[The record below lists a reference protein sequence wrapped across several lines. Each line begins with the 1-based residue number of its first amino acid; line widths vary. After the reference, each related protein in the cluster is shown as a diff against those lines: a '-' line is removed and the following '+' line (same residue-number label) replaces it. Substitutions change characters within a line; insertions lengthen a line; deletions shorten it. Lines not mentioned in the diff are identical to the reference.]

1 MAKII
6 ETTDGI
12 ESINEKSRNDKLDAL
27 RDKWLFGLEKL
38 RDEEVKQFT
47 SNRVNSVACG
57 IAADQLE
64 SCINDLQ
71 EVRQSI
77 SSIEEYH
84 KNCMNLINN
93 HLLPKNN

>member
-12 ESINEKSRNDKLDAL
+12 EAINEKHRNDKLNEL
-27 RDKWLFGLEKL
+27 NSKWAFHLEKL

-47 SNRVNSVACG
+47 SNKVNSVACG

-64 SCINDLQ
+64 SCIEDLR
-71 EVRQSI
+71 EVKQAI
-77 SSIEEYH
+77 VTMEKYH
-84 KNCMNLINN
+84 KNCVNLINN
-93 HLLPKNN
+93 IYNKNN

>member
-1 MAKII
+1 MEKII

-12 ESINEKSRNDKLDAL
+12 EAINEKHRNDKLNEL
-27 RDKWLFGLEKL
+27 HSKWSFCLEKL
-38 RDEEVKQFT
+38 RSEEVKQFT

-71 EVRQSI
+71 EAKQAII
-77 SSIEEYH
+77 SMEKYH
-84 KNCMNLINN
+84 KNCVNLINN
-93 HLLPKNN
+93 IYNKNN